1 MTIDFTKYEDK
12 YLNLFRAGTTDDP
25 YIIRTDLIKIVNNLA
40 ILVEYPNKFYH
51 VTIPNFTEVYVN
63 AGEELTEPEPNTF
76 ICDYDGGRLIF
87 NSQHNGQMVSASYQ
101 GMGVILTYAC
111 RVADASSTTEVVTT
125 LQDIIDTSAKSITF
139 HTTSP
144 TSSDG
149 EDGDVWFVYQ
159 E

>member
-12 YLNLFRAGTTDDP
+12 YLNLFRAGTTEDP
-25 YIIRTDLIKIVNNLA
+25 YVIRTDLIKIVNNLA
-40 ILVEYPNKFYH
+40 ILVEYPNNFYH
-51 VTIPNFTEVYVN
+51 VTIPGFTEVYIN
-63 AGEELTEPEPNTF
+63 AGEELTEPEPYTF
-76 ICDYDGGRLIF
+76 ICDYLSRRLIF
-87 NSQHNGQMVSASYQ
+87 NSQHNGEMISATYQ

-111 RVADASSTTEVVTT
+111 TVALSNSTEEVPIT

-149 EDGDVWFVYQ
+149 NDGDIWFVYQ